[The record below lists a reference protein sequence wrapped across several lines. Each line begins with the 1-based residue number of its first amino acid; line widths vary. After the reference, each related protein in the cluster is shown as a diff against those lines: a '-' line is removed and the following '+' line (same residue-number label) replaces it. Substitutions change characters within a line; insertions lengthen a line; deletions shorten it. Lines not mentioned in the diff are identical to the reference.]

1 VTAGR
6 TVKTCPPFMI
16 RRSFWEKVVMSSW
29 NSDMLYEIDLF
40 GCDGRHDEE
49 LRSSFLL
56 MIRRD
61 IQDHWWEG
69 VQEAIGCV
77 RICVRK
83 RFQNLLKP
91 HKIRNYVELKY
102 SIIATTYLK

>member
-1 VTAGR
+1 
-6 TVKTCPPFMI
+6 MI